1 MKSDIDWKQIAVI
14 LIAVILFL
22 AALTR
27 FGWVILFISSI
38 IALLLLKI
46 LSWLGVKIR
55 IDMITI
61 LIVVLAGIPGLLIL
75 MLLALTG
82 IAFNENK
89 KS

>member
-1 MKSDIDWKQIAVI
+1 MKSDIDWKQIVVI

-22 AALTR
+22 VALSR

-82 IAFNENK
+82 IAFNEK
-89 KS
+89 KK